1 MSRALPFFFCSSLN
15 SSEQQTFTFTL
26 FWLFFCFFCF
36 FFSFWSFFDSAVHV
50 FRAQY
55 IYIVRLRCIEISRS
69 SLDVGLI
76 MIQRTTREEEKFGRG
91 FVCCAL
97 LLSIPFIFFI
107 CFVDIHQ
114 VVVVVLVVEW
124 SDSGV

>member
-15 SSEQQTFTFTL
+15 SSEQQTFALPFSGCS
-26 FWLFFCFFCF
+26 FVFFFC
-36 FFSFWSFFDSAVHV
+36 FSFWSFFDSAVHV